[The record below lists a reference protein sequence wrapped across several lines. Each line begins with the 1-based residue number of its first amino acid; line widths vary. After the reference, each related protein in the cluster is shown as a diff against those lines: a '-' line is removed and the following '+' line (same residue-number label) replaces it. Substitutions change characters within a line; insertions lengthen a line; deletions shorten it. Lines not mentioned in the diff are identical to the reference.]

1 MQLKVPSE
9 TRPMDFQVY
18 VLNYTSSFFQKS
30 FEFSPKSEISS
41 CSVHDNSKIYT
52 DAWGIEF
59 NWYDPEDG
67 WNEEKR
73 QSVIFEDELNML
85 QSKRMPAYTQN
96 GYAKMKIPSQLYELI
111 NEAKGGSKI
120 VTEPCNEVL
129 QNCARVKEDGT
140 IGIDI
145 IFI

>member
-1 MQLKVPSE
+1 
-9 TRPMDFQVY
+9 
-18 VLNYTSSFFQKS
+18 
-30 FEFSPKSEISS
+30 
-41 CSVHDNSKIYT
+41 
-52 DAWGIEF
+52 
-59 NWYDPEDG
+59 
-67 WNEEKR
+67 
-73 QSVIFEDELNML
+73 
-85 QSKRMPAYTQN
+85 MPAYTQN

-145 IFI
+145 IFIWASFEQACVPTPSLCLLSLLLYFYSSFRNEK